1 MQALVGTDL
10 TPGVDVMRASD
21 VVDVVV
27 VMVDVNAVNSMV
39 GFFVRVVD
47 VFRGC
52 LTKGVFSTFG

>member
-1 MQALVGTDL
+1 M
-10 TPGVDVMRASD
+10 
-21 VVDVVV
+21 

-47 VFRGC
+47 VSRGC